1 MRITRKKKLTYGDWL
16 NLWIEEQRLFI
27 KESTFAT
34 YVNIIEN
41 HIKHDLG
48 SYFCNQLTEEILQDF
63 IIQKLEHGRL
73 DNKGGLSVKTVRDI
87 VIICKSSI
95 KSAAKQGYATLKSFD
110 LKIPKAEKPAVSV
123 FENQDINQIIA
134 YANNQDS
141 RILGIIISIYTGL
154 RIGEV
159 CGLKWQDIDMIH
171 HTIIVQR
178 TIQRIYIKQPQNRFS
193 KVIETTPK
201 TRSSQRVLPINS
213 ALQKILQ
220 KHMQNNDCYVVSG
233 TPFPIEPRTYRNYFS
248 SILKQLGIERKN
260 YHSLRHTF
268 ATKCI
273 EVGVDYKTV
282 SELLGHSNVSLTLNL
297 YVHPRMEQKRECVEL
312 INVF

>member
-1 MRITRKKKLTYGDWL
+1 MRIIRKKRITYGEWL
-16 NLWIEEQRLFI
+16 NIWIEDQRLYI

-41 HIKHDLG
+41 HIKNDLG
-48 SYFCNQLTEEILQDF
+48 GYFCNQLTEEILQNF

-87 VIICKSSI
+87 IIICKSSI
-95 KSAAKQGYATLKSFD
+95 KGAVKQGYATLKNFD
-110 LKIPKAEKPAVSV
+110 LKIPKADKSTVEV

-141 RILGIIISIYTGL
+141 RILGILISIYTGL

-159 CGLKWQDIDMIH
+159 CGLKWEDIDMNN
-171 HTIIVQR
+171 HTITVQR
-178 TIQRIYIKQPQNRFS
+178 TIQRIYIKQHNTRFS
-193 KVIETTPK
+193 KIIESTPK

-213 ALQKILQ
+213 ALQKVLR
-220 KHMQNNDCYVVSG
+220 KHTQNNDCYVVSG
-233 TPFPIEPRTYRNYFS
+233 TSSPTEPRTYRNYFT
-248 SILKQLGIERKN
+248 SILKQLGIERRN